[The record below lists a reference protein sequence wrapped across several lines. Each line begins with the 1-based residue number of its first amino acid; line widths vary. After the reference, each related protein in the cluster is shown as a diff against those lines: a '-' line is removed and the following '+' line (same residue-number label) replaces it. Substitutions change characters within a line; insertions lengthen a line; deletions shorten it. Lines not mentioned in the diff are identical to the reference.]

1 MHGRLVHT
9 YKLTIGSLFRSME
22 FLTQNSGEMIVNS
35 RRIPNPELSDE
46 EKRKLLKQEKYK
58 PEGIDQVHP
67 FLFLTLD
74 LPPKPLYVDPHK
86 QISIP
91 QVRHKSFYWIYK
103 QFQVHMQSLL
113 EKFNGINEKEYKLKG
128 DERRDPLI
136 KKFRIKKLPEV
147 LIFQISR
154 FAKNN
159 FFVEKNPTIVQYPV
173 KNLDMGPY
181 LSEGKT
187 ESIFLFGSCYH

>member
-1 MHGRLVHT
+1 
-9 YKLTIGSLFRSME
+9 
-22 FLTQNSGEMIVNS
+22 
-35 RRIPNPELSDE
+35 
-46 EKRKLLKQEKYK
+46 
-58 PEGIDQVHP
+58 
-67 FLFLTLD
+67 
-74 LPPKPLYVDPHK
+74 
-86 QISIP
+86 
-91 QVRHKSFYWIYK
+91 
-103 QFQVHMQSLL
+103 MQSLL

-128 DERRDPLI
+128 EERRDPLI

-181 LSEGKT
+181 MSEGKWFVLWTSKDFCRQIYYDFSETPPGT
-187 ESIFLFGSCYH
+187 EVYDLIANIVHDGHPKDGTYRVHCLHQETGTWKELQDLVVSDALPEMIPLSEAFIQIWLRRPKLGLNKFLIYM